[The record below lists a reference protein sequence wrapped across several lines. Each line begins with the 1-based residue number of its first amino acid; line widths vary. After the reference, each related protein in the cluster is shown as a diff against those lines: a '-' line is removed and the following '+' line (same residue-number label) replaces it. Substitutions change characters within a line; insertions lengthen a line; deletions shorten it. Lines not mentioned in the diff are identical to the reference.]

1 MGRHGIVCL
10 AATCGWLAACCA
22 PAVWASDVG
31 KRFPAE
37 TRVLVDRIT
46 GVPLTALTK
55 PPANNSKIYQTHPQ
69 WTADG
74 QYIIFRSN
82 RSGGKTQAFAVH
94 ELTGD
99 IIQLT
104 EGNTD
109 TGSLNV
115 ARKSNRLYFFRGA
128 PEGPTALIEL
138 NLDPLL
144 KDSMVGTPKE
154 PAAYERQVAVMPA
167 GFRVSGGFTLDADET
182 KAYSGVSL
190 GDEKGGLRAIDLK
203 TGEVSKIVDVPFRMG
218 HVQANPWVSGEI
230 MYCHETGG
238 DAPQR
243 MWFVRA
249 DGTGN
254 RPLYVETPDEW
265 VTHETWIDA
274 DHVLFVVMAHLPR
287 LRTKPTGIFC
297 LNLRNNEVKVL
308 GQVEG
313 RGFWHCNGSADGR
326 WAVGDTFEGSLY
338 LIDRASGEITLLT
351 TGHRMRPDHAHPTF
365 SPDGKRILI
374 QSGMLSGGTS
384 LDLMVVN
391 VPLWLQVRR

>member
-1 MGRHGIVCL
+1 
-10 AATCGWLAACCA
+10 
-22 PAVWASDVG
+22 
-31 KRFPAE
+31 
-37 TRVLVDRIT
+37 
-46 GVPLTALTK
+46 
-55 PPANNSKIYQTHPQ
+55 
-69 WTADG
+69 
-74 QYIIFRSN
+74 
-82 RSGGKTQAFAVH
+82 
-94 ELTGD
+94 
-99 IIQLT
+99 
-104 EGNTD
+104 
-109 TGSLNV
+109 
-115 ARKSNRLYFFRGA
+115 
-128 PEGPTALIEL
+128 
-138 NLDPLL
+138 
-144 KDSMVGTPKE
+144 
-154 PAAYERQVAVMPA
+154 MPA
-167 GFRVSGGFTLDADET
+167 GFRVSGGFTLDADESR
-182 KAYSGVSL
+182 AYSGVSL

-203 TGEVSKIVDVPFRMG
+203 TGEVSKIIDVSFRMG

-338 LIDRASGEITLLT
+338 LIDRASGETTLLT